1 MSANSACT
9 HCLRHNEA
17 GEQKARL
24 LLQSLKISN
33 DATHMQVILTKLKN
47 SRAMPEK
54 TCVQAQFL
62 LLGPLNL
69 WVNGDKGGSPP
80 TVQREAQMKY

>member
-9 HCLRHNEA
+9 HHLCHNEA

-33 DATHMQVILTKLKN
+33 DATHMQVVLTKLKN
-47 SRAMPEK
+47 SRAKPEK
-54 TCVQAQFL
+54 TCLQAQFL
-62 LLGPLNL
+62 LPGPLNL
-69 WVNGDKGGSPP
+69 LDKWG
-80 TVQREAQMKY
+80 